1 MPPRK
6 EKANND
12 HHSSE
17 GIPDTVITL
26 ETLDSPG
33 FCIKPMDL
41 DNNLAEARNSVM
53 SFIRLDMMC
62 LNEEILKAIL
72 VCVAELQ
79 SVFPNR
85 DELETIA
92 VTTNKCYRY
101 RELLTTVTKLQR
113 DIYLLR
119 FTSRHRE
126 DELVKA
132 NEAIINKIQAN
143 FEKQAINARSD
154 INLRQA
160 NQADLS
166 AEEAELR
173 EQAKASVREH
183 QQFVTS
189 LHTKARNYEVWV
201 KDLEKAQKELSELKQ
216 SWYSL
221 RDLDLSFVDG

>member
-79 SVFPNR
+79 SVFP
-85 DELETIA
+85 TG
-92 VTTNKCYRY
+92 TNWKPLRSRPTSAIDIVSC
-101 RELLTTVTKLQR
+101 LLQLQSCNV
-113 DIYLLR
+113 IYICLGSPADTERMSWSKQMRPLLIK
-119 FTSRHRE
+119 SR
-126 DELVKA
+126 L
-132 NEAIINKIQAN
+132 IL
-143 FEKQAINARSD
+143 RSKPSMPVP
-154 INLRQA
+154 I
-160 NQADLS
+160 
-166 AEEAELR
+166 
-173 EQAKASVREH
+173 
-183 QQFVTS
+183 
-189 LHTKARNYEVWV
+189 
-201 KDLEKAQKELSELKQ
+201 
-216 SWYSL
+216 
-221 RDLDLSFVDG
+221 